1 MPLHGMNDSQQ
12 LKIRKIGG
20 VFWQLLFPRVC
31 PVCGELLQKK
41 LTEGEEP
48 PFICPACYVKLQ
60 FVGENGCIKCSRPIL
75 EEEEYCPDCKK
86 RRLLFDNGRALL
98 LHDENARKILYDLKY
113 RNRRDNADFI
123 GHEIAAQMGD
133 SLRVWEADALIPVP
147 LYPRRQQQR
156 GYNQAETIAEN
167 ISYWTNRLYGISI
180 PVVGNALFRTA
191 YTRPQKELG
200 PEEREKNLKDV
211 FRAELPEMLK
221 RVILVDDIFTSGSTL
236 STCAKALKN
245 AGAERVFFLTG
256 SIVP

>member
-1 MPLHGMNDSQQ
+1 MNDSQR
-12 LKIRKIGG
+12 LKLRKIGG

-48 PFICPACYVKLQ
+48 PFICPDCYAKPH
-60 FVGENGCIKCSRPIL
+60 FVGENGCLKCSRPIP
-75 EEEEYCPDCKK
+75 EEEEYCEDCRK

-113 RNRRDNADFI
+113 SNRRDNADFI
-123 GHEIAAQMGD
+123 GYEIAAQMGA
-133 SLRVWEADALIPVP
+133 SLRIWDVDALIPVP
-147 LYPRRQQQR
+147 LHPRRQLRR
-156 GYNQAETIAEN
+156 GYNQAEEIAEN
-167 ISYWTNRLYGISI
+167 ISYWTKRLHGISI
-180 PVVGNALFRTA
+180 PVVCNVLFRTA

-200 PEEREKNLKDV
+200 AGDREANLRSV
-211 FRAELPEMLK
+211 FKAELPDTLK
-221 RVILVDDIFTSGSTL
+221 RVVLVDDIFTSGSTL
-236 STCAKALKN
+236 SACAGAMKS